1 MGGGSSVPCGFTF
14 QPIDES
20 AQDVNPNKQ
29 NLVVSQNN
37 QSFRKARRGTV
48 VLGSI
53 EPLPEGARR
62 HLALVAHNRMKPTMR
77 AFVQQH
83 ANILQHYRIT
93 GTGTTVAVV
102 KDVLGSDC
110 KIGRE
115 CSSGPLGGDAQIA
128 AQIVGEVIGAVIFMV
143 DPLTAHPHQ
152 ADVDSFQRLCHIY
165 DIPLALN
172 LSTAQSLVLSLSAS
186 IDDSSVLPSMYK
198 TLESPVVLEY
208 TREQNATKDAVISGA
223 PK

>member
-1 MGGGSSVPCGFTF
+1 M
-14 QPIDES
+14 
-20 AQDVNPNKQ
+20 
-29 NLVVSQNN
+29 
-37 QSFRKARRGTV
+37 
-48 VLGSI
+48 
-53 EPLPEGARR
+53 
-62 HLALVAHNRMKPTMR
+62 
-77 AFVQQH
+77 
-83 ANILQHYRIT
+83 
-93 GTGTTVAVV
+93 
-102 KDVLGSDC
+102 LGSDR

-198 TLESPVVLEY
+198 TLESLVVLEY
-208 TREQNATKDAVISGA
+208 MREQNATKDAVINDA